1 MDRDDLFIHNIVI
14 NQSGTDWHAAK
25 YKCQAR
31 DSLTLRINRARPNK
45 KFENRETRGQA
56 LVKAKNEEIFSLR
69 EKNRKKDIQIV
80 LLKDEKLKNVRLKDV
95 IARPNKGQIT
105 RSSTPPIRSAPPKM
119 NGQMRAVLPV
129 NGGQVV
135 NKVHQVNGG
144 HLITNVTNGGQ
155 IVRKVQNVNNLNQ
168 LKLPAGSKLIQVG
181 NQKLPVTP
189 VVTKFP
195 ATNATQFTSGLNQP
209 IRMVRKL
216 RKNGD

>member
-25 YKCQAR
+25 YKCQVR
-31 DSLTLRINRARPNK
+31 VSKIRINRARPNK
-45 KFENRETRGQA
+45 KIENRGTHGQA

-69 EKNRKKDIQIV
+69 EKNRQKDIQIV
-80 LLKDEKLKNVRLKDV
+80 LLKDENLKKSRVAYNEVNIRS
-95 IARPNKGQIT
+95 NKGQIA

-195 ATNATQFTSGLNQP
+195 ATNATQFTSGFNQP
-209 IRMVRKL
+209 IRMVRKTP
-216 RKNGD
+216 

>member
-1 MDRDDLFIHNIVI
+1 M
-14 NQSGTDWHAAK
+14 
-25 YKCQAR
+25 
-31 DSLTLRINRARPNK
+31 
-45 KFENRETRGQA
+45 
-56 LVKAKNEEIFSLR
+56 VKAKNEEIFSLR

-144 HLITNVTNGGQ
+144 HLIPNVTVTNGGQ

-195 ATNATQFTSGLNQP
+195 ATNATQFTSGFNQP

-216 RKNGD
+216 RKNGRPIR

>member
-25 YKCQAR
+25 YKCQVR
-31 DSLTLRINRARPNK
+31 VSKIRINRARPNK
-45 KFENRETRGQA
+45 TFESRKTHGQA

-69 EKNRKKDIQIV
+69 EKNRQKDIQIV
-80 LLKDEKLKNVRLKDV
+80 LLKDENLKKSRVAYNEVNIRS
-95 IARPNKGQIT
+95 NKGQIA

-195 ATNATQFTSGLNQP
+195 ATNATQFTSGFNQP
-209 IRMVRKL
+209 IRMVRKTT
-216 RKNGD
+216 

>member
-1 MDRDDLFIHNIVI
+1 MKDREPYN
-14 NQSGTDWHAAK
+14 
-25 YKCQAR
+25 
-31 DSLTLRINRARPNK
+31 
-45 KFENRETRGQA
+45 QA
-56 LVKAKNEEIFSLR
+56 LVRAKNEEIFSLR

-80 LLKDEKLKNVRLKDV
+80 LLKDEKLKKSRVPYSGQT
-95 IARPNKGQIT
+95 RPSVST

-119 NGQMRAVLPV
+119 NGQMRTVLPV

-144 HLITNVTNGGQ
+144 HLIPNVTVNNGGQ
-155 IVRKVQNVNNLNQ
+155 IVRKVQNVTNLNQ

-195 ATNATQFTSGLNQP
+195 TTNATQFTSGFNQP
-209 IRMVRKL
+209 IRMVRNIL
-216 RKNGD
+216 M